1 MAQPERYFIGPNV
14 REKLTE
20 VFTRVGAMPAGSGGQ
35 TPGVFL
41 QDIQRPPPPAASG
54 IVEAYFVG
62 GWVKGTVK
70 QIRFASNTAA
80 TSTAINLIRTVPVSS
95 GQTARICT
103 VAQRTAPAVSGES
116 YVLLNTEC

>member
-1 MAQPERYFIGPNV
+1 MAQPERYFIGPTV

-20 VFTRVGAMPAGSGGQ
+20 VFARVGGMPAGSGGQ

-54 IVEAYFVG
+54 IVEAYFTG
-62 GWVKGTVK
+62 GWVKGAVK
-70 QIRFASNTAA
+70 QIRFASNTGT
-80 TSTAINLIRTVPVSS
+80 TSTAINLIRTVPVGGPSP
-95 GQTARICT
+95 RICT
-103 VAQRTAPAVSGES
+103 VAQRTAPATSGES